1 VRDQTKDLRRRFRSR
16 QGLIEDG
23 VLLALISITLLAVLV
38 LAGSA
43 AISLL
48 ELFVGHL

>member
-1 VRDQTKDLRRRFRSR
+1 MRDQTKGFRRPFRSR
-16 QGLIEDG
+16 QSLIEDG

-48 ELFVGHL
+48 ELFAGHL